1 MYFESQTEPLKFK
14 DNVGKNLKA
23 NDRKFVVKFSHLYPK
38 KNAKNYVEVSIRY
51 LGTYLPTLQ
60 NTEYLGT

>member
-38 KNAKNYVEVSIRY
+38 KNAKNYVEVNI
-51 LGTYLPTLQ
+51 
-60 NTEYLGT
+60 